1 MRTQKGIVRVAGG
14 GPQEAG
20 GAAAGDSRGPA
31 RRVPSGERRAACI
44 ARTGQQDHGGSVA
57 VRAPSASRVQVAG
70 SPRAAQRSWRCYQY
84 SRAPRQSSPLL
95 DPPNQGGLSG
105 RAQPTAPVQVHLQ
118 VVDPRLRGY
127 ACALVALVPWR
138 RARSLRE

>member
-14 GPQEAG
+14 GPPEAG
-20 GAAAGDSRGPA
+20 GAAGDSRGPA
-31 RRVPSGERRAACI
+31 RRVPSGERRAACT

-57 VRAPSASRVQVAG
+57 ARAPSAPRVQAAG
-70 SPRAAQRSWRCYQY
+70 SPRAAQRSWRCYQF